1 MDVVAITGRRTC
13 EIVDRPEPR
22 IRGDFVKVAIRAA
35 PMCTEVHAY
44 RDGGV
49 GDCLGHEAAGEVV
62 EVARPGRVAVGDRV
76 VVMPGHGC
84 GKCSLCLSGEHIHC
98 EHPVDPYELC
108 GSETGRATYA
118 QYCIKQDW
126 LLVPIPE
133 DISTD
138 HASMACCGLG
148 PTFNAMQQMAVNA
161 LDTVLVSGLGA
172 VGLGAVVN
180 ARCRG
185 ARVIALE
192 GNEYRSALG
201 QALGAEAVIDP
212 NDEHRLERILEL
224 TGGRGADK
232 SIEACSAETAP
243 AFLVQATRRKGQV
256 ASVGWG
262 GPMLARE
269 IVGKGLTVHGVW
281 HWNHYRDADAMFTT
295 IRRSRDLL
303 DKMITHVFPLR
314 EVARAWELQLTGRCG
329 KIVLHPWDERSQR

>member
-1 MDVVAITGRRTC
+1 MNVVAITGKRTC
-13 EIVDRPEPR
+13 EIVERPEPC
-22 IRGDFVKVAIRAA
+22 IRGEFVKVAIRSA
-35 PMCTEVHAY
+35 PMCTEVHGY
-44 RDGGV
+44 RDGALS
-49 GDCLGHEAAGEVV
+49 DCLGHEAAGDVV
-62 EVARPGRVAVGDRV
+62 EVARPGRVTVGDRV
-76 VVMPGHGC
+76 VVMPNYSC
-84 GKCSLCLSGEHIHC
+84 GQCSLCLSGEHIHC
-98 EHPVDPYELC
+98 EHPLDPYEVC
-108 GSETGRATYA
+108 GSLTGRATYA
-118 QYCIKQDW
+118 QTCIKQDW
-126 LLVPIPE
+126 LLVPIPA
-133 DISTD
+133 DISYD

-185 ARVIALE
+185 ARVLALE
-192 GNEYRSALG
+192 GNEYRAALG
-201 QALGAEAVIDP
+201 MALGAEAVIDP
-212 NDEHRLERILEL
+212 MDERRLERILDL

-232 SIEACSAETAP
+232 SVEASSAETAP
-243 AFLVQATRRKGQV
+243 AFLIQATRRKGQV

-281 HWNHYRDADAMFTT
+281 HWNHYRDTDAMFTT

-329 KIVLHPWDERSQR
+329 KIVLHPWD